1 MSAWAAATVGM
12 APTRRDKP
20 EVERDTDVATE
31 TRTKKQ
37 TKKPPLYKVIL
48 HNDDFTPMEFV
59 VDVLIKVFQKSES
72 DAMAIML
79 HAHTRG
85 YAVAGVY
92 VHEIAEAKVKE
103 TLALARERQFPLL
116 ATLEPD

>member
-1 MSAWAAATVGM
+1 MTITGM
-12 APTRRDKP
+12 AAGTRKP
-20 EVERDTDVATE
+20 AVERDTDTAIATE
-31 TRTKKQ
+31 TKKK

-59 VDVLIKVFQKSES
+59 IAVLIRVFQKSES
-72 DAMAIML
+72 DAAAIML

-85 YAVAGVY
+85 HAVAGVY
-92 VHEIAEAKVKE
+92 VFEIAEAKVKE
-103 TLALARERQFPLL
+103 TMALARESQYPLL